1 MGQYYKPCQIEN
13 KKAIEWIFSHDVK
26 SKYIGYDGKSYIT
39 GEGLKLMEHS
49 YIGNKLMLCVE
60 KLLIPGGAWYK
71 KPIVWAGDYAAPEE
85 GTDSN
90 LYDMSEDEVT
100 EGEQISFKI
109 KNPKPLTEAQS
120 KRYRFIV
127 NHTTKQFVD
136 KDSVPS
142 KGNGW
147 KIHPLSLLTA
157 EGNGGG
163 GGDFHGRDRKGL
175 VGSWARNI
183 ISMEKEVPAGYKEM
197 KFNLTE

>member
-1 MGQYYKPCQIEN
+1 MGQYYKPCQIAD
-13 KKAIEWIFSHDVK
+13 KKAIEWIYSHDVQ
-26 SKYIGYDGKSYIT
+26 SKFTREDGKSFMM

-85 GTDSN
+85 GSEDN
-90 LYDMSEDEVT
+90 LYSMSDDGRED
-100 EGEQISFKI
+100 GEQLSFKI
-109 KNPKPLTEAQS
+109 ENPKPLSQAQS
-120 KRYRFIV
+120 KKHRFIV

-136 KDSVPS
+136 KDSVPDRD
-142 KGNGW
+142 GW

-163 GGDFHGRDRKGL
+163 GGDFRGRDSKDL
-175 VGSWARNI
+175 IGSWARNI
-183 ISMEKEVPAGYKEM
+183 ISMEKEIPTGYKEL
-197 KFNLTE
+197 KFNLKE